1 MLLSKNSVKKANMK
15 INFLIDKVN
24 IFGREVDLKVISSG
38 YYAVPIRE
46 SCKELDSDLQFTRIT
61 INLNFFDNWYNSKKI
76 Q

>member
-1 MLLSKNSVKKANMK
+1 MLLSKNSVKKANKK

-61 INLNFFDNWYNSKKI
+61 INLNFVDNW
-76 Q
+76 